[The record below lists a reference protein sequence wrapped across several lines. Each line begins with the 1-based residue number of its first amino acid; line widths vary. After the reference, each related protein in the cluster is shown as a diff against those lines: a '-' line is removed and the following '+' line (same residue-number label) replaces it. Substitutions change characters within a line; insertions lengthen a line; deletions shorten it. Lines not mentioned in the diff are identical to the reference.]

1 MTSRFAM
8 GMLIASVLG
17 GVCASDRRAAVLAAP
32 VPVSRPV
39 VAESDKI
46 IVSLVGR
53 RQTVIVLAGHGRS
66 LYSVADP
73 SGRVVVSRVT
83 LEELRIS
90 HPDAYKMVEPG
101 ATAYAGLE

>member
-1 MTSRFAM
+1 
-8 GMLIASVLG
+8 MLLATVLG
-17 GVCASDRRAAVLAAP
+17 GTCVSDRGAVVVAAP
-32 VPVSRPV
+32 AALSKPA

-46 IVSLVGR
+46 IVSLVSR

-73 SGRVVVSRVT
+73 SGRVLVSRAT
-83 LEELRIS
+83 LEELRVS